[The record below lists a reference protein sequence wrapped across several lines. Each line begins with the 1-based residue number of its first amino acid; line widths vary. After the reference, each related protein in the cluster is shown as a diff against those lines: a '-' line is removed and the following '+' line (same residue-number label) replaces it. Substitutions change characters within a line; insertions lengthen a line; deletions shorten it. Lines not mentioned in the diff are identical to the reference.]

1 MNDERFYKV
10 TVVYKYNKRNVFN
23 VYCENAVHAIM
34 HIMIA
39 HKLKPHKFYENV
51 KSVTVL

>member
-1 MNDERFYKV
+1 MKDERDYKV
-10 TVVYKYNKRNVFN
+10 TVVYEYNKQNVFT
-23 VYCENAVHAIM
+23 VSCESAVVAIM

-39 HKLKPHKFYENV
+39 HNLKPHKFYPNV